1 MIRSAAFLLGIGIFL
16 GSAGAAGAPL
26 PASRASTVA
35 TDDAIAAISRVYARN
50 AHLKAYTF
58 DARVYVVMRRFPWFR
73 FHLDGRGIYRRGG
86 PYRIAFYD
94 LPWWAKALHIDH
106 FSMRSLDPR
115 AWTSQYDVVSI
126 RHSGDSTLLEMR
138 DRAHSSLS
146 GISAQIDPSGVR
158 QLTWSYDNGGYVKL
172 NVTPGTSAYI
182 LPAAMNADIV
192 TPRMVATATASFEN
206 YRLVTA
212 TAPAPHP

>member
-16 GSAGAAGAPL
+16 GSVGAAGAPW
-26 PASRASTVA
+26 PASRASAA
-35 TDDAIAAISRVYARN
+35 TDDALAAISSVYARN
-50 AHLKAYTF
+50 AHLQAYTF
-58 DARVYVVMRRFPWFR
+58 DARVYVIMRRFPWFR

-94 LPWWAKALHIDH
+94 LPWWAQALHIDH

-115 AWTSQYDVVSI
+115 SWTTQYDVLSV
-126 RHSGDSTLLEMR
+126 RHTGDATLLEMR
-138 DRAHSSLS
+138 TRKRSSLS
-146 GISAQIDPSGVR
+146 GISATIDPDGVR

-172 NVTPGTSAYI
+172 HVTPGTSTYI

-192 TPRMVATATASFEN
+192 TPRMVATATAEFDH

-212 TAPAPHP
+212 TASTPHP